1 MLVRTKQKLLKMYKN
16 PDILKVRV
24 RTENRA
30 TDTVRGCSETV
41 RDAQIF
47 FFFYSCEFLKCTQVD
62 MKYVAFT
69 VRGFV
74 DP

>member
-1 MLVRTKQKLLKMYKN
+1 MLVRTKRKLLKMYKN

-47 FFFYSCEFLKCTQVD
+47 FFIAVNF
-62 MKYVAFT
+62 
-69 VRGFV
+69 
-74 DP
+74 